1 MVLSLL
7 NAMQV
12 PASCEADVYGAL
24 SMYIG
29 TQFTGQSTFFGDPVA
44 MDEKEGTITYW
55 HCGMAACDLARCDT
69 GAHVGVH
76 PNRKIGP
83 VMDFGC
89 KSSEEATIFRI
100 GRKPDGTFRF
110 MIAEGE
116 VLDKPKQ
123 FNGTSIV
130 VKTDTPS
137 DEIIRNTIK
146 NGWEPHYVVVYK
158 RIGNELEKLAHMLDL
173 EIERY

>member
-1 MVLSLL
+1 M
-7 NAMQV
+7 N
-12 PASCEADVYGAL
+12 SCLKD
-24 SMYIG
+24 
-29 TQFTGQSTFFGDPVA
+29 
-44 MDEKEGTITYW
+44 
-55 HCGMAACDLARCDT
+55 
-69 GAHVGVH
+69 
-76 PNRKIGP
+76 
-83 VMDFGC
+83 
-89 KSSEEATIFRI
+89 TIFRI

-137 DEIIRNTIK
+137 DEIVRNTIK